1 MSDTTP
7 SDERD
12 VRSLEPPVT
21 GSSDQATGDEGD
33 KPAIERSPTP
43 EQRAAIEASAHD
55 VLLEAGA
62 GSGKTGVMV
71 ERYTRLVVDQGV
83 SPDAVLAFTFTDKAA
98 AELRA
103 RVRAELSR
111 RAAGKGAAAVRAAG
125 LLSTMGGAWI
135 TTIHGF
141 CNRVLA
147 AHPVAAGVDPGFR
160 VLDQP
165 EAERAA
171 REAFDAALTEFLAG
185 ADPAREETVAA
196 YDLEGLRGVVVATH
210 DELRSRGVAEP
221 ALPDPPRVD
230 PAEAIATA
238 IEVAGECLEELKEG
252 DAKRLPL
259 EEAIARLTQPGPPPP
274 LTELEALRP
283 GGTAKALAPFRDAI
297 DAAIARTAEAGDG
310 GVAYQHIAALL
321 RLYTDAFED
330 AKARRAGIDFEDL
343 QILAARLLERAEIGQ
358 AYRGRFSHLLVDEF
372 QDTNRLQLRLIEAL
386 QGPKSQLVVVGD
398 ELQSIYSFRHADL
411 EVFRR
416 RREQI
421 DAAPD
426 AELMRL
432 SGNFRSRPEVIAAVN
447 LLGTTL
453 LGAAYRPLTVG
464 APPSSPAPRGPGPA
478 VELHLTSRDGWDA
491 EGIDLE
497 PAIDG
502 RTPLNCLAE
511 ARTLAARLR
520 ELHEAGVERGSMVV
534 LLRAFTHLDAYED
547 SLARAGLRPYVV
559 GGRGYWSQQQV
570 ADVCALLAAIAN
582 PLDDEALFGALA
594 SPACAV
600 APDTLWL
607 LRAAAGR
614 RRHVWPA
621 LEALA
626 LEEGADL
633 GRRRDRAVS
642 TPAGPGSDRDGDQ
655 ADPPSAGVSDPGA
668 DGGRPDAASERL
680 AAPERLADIPAEER
694 RLLTEFATGLVGLR
708 ARAPRLSLA
717 GLVEAAVTETG
728 YDLATLLQP
737 SGESRLANVRK
748 LSRLAAAYESREGR
762 DLRGLLD
769 FLAARAETDTE
780 AQAATAAEGHD
791 GVRIMTVHNAKGL
804 EFEVVAVPDL
814 ARGLL
819 SGGRRPVLAL
829 GREQPPKVGLQWRRL
844 GRASVN
850 LYDYGDLIEAGE
862 SRDSEEGLR
871 LFHVAATRARERL
884 ILSGVVKPEPAREL
898 KPGAAV
904 IERIVG
910 AFDLDRPK
918 PEAGSG
924 DEEDPSLTNSV
935 EVRSGSSS
943 SPLPDR
949 AAAVD
954 TQPSLDA
961 EVPVPPASAR
971 PGLDEAFPAS
981 FIAVHAN
988 VPSPE
993 RAAELRDLRLDA
1005 AAERALGTGTPPL
1018 VERKPPIVPSR
1029 PLSYT
1034 AISAFEECAY
1044 RFYMERVLGLPSAA
1058 PAASP
1063 GRVRSNGRIAAESAN
1078 SAGGSAMVGA
1088 GDEGPSAREERSARG
1103 AAVHALLEWSLVN
1116 EWSEPTTELA
1126 RRHALAA
1133 GLDLGVA
1140 EAEELLGPV
1149 RDWLGS
1155 PLRAEIAAATR
1166 VRAEVPIL
1174 LSAGSTVL
1182 RGSIDLLVERD
1193 GLPPLVVDYK
1203 TDRLR
1208 GDDPATRA
1216 AHYEVQRSIYALAA
1230 KESLGATEVEVAYV
1244 FLEHADS
1251 PVRTVLT
1258 ESDMTAGR
1266 SRIEAAV
1273 ASISAGNFEPA
1284 PEPERTWDLCR
1295 GCPAVGRLCSGPGE
1309 AD

>member
-1 MSDTTP
+1 VGTVSTGGDAGA
-7 SDERD
+7 
-12 VRSLEPPVT
+12 LEPLIGGT
-21 GSSDQATGDEGD
+21 SARAAGDGEATT
-33 KPAIERSPTP
+33 PAIERSPTP
-43 EQRAAIEASAHD
+43 EQRAAIEARSRN

-71 ERYTRLVVDQGV
+71 ERYCRLVVDEDV

-103 RVRAELSR
+103 RVRAELFR
-111 RAAGKGAAAVRAAG
+111 RAAGSDAKAVRAAA
-125 LLSTMGGAWI
+125 LLTTIGGAWI

-171 REAFDAALTEFLAG
+171 REAFDAALAEFLAG
-185 ADPAREETVAA
+185 AEPAREETVAA
-196 YDLEGLRGVVVATH
+196 YDLEGLRAVVVATH
-210 DELRSRGVAEP
+210 DELRSRGIAEP
-221 ALPDPPRVD
+221 SLPAPTASD
-230 PAEAIATA
+230 PAEALAKT
-238 IEVAGECLEELKEG
+238 IEAAGECLEELKEG
-252 DAKRLPL
+252 DGKRLPL
-259 EEAIARLTQPGPPPP
+259 EEALARLTKPGPPPT

-283 GGTAKALAPFRDAI
+283 GGKAKPLAPFRDALE
-297 DAAIARTAEAGDG
+297 AAIARTAEAGDG
-310 GVAYQHIAALL
+310 GAAYRHLAELL
-321 RLYTDAFED
+321 RLYTAAFEA
-330 AKARRAGIDFEDL
+330 AKERRAGIDFEDL
-343 QILAARLLERAEIGQ
+343 LILAARLLERAEIGQ

-386 QGPKSQLVVVGD
+386 QGPKTQLVVVGD

-411 EVFRR
+411 DVFRR

-421 DAAPD
+421 DADPG
-426 AELMRL
+426 AELMAL
-432 SGNFRSRPEVIAAVN
+432 SGNFRSRPEVIGAVN
-447 LLGTTL
+447 LFGAAL
-453 LGAAYRPLTVG
+453 LGPTSRPLRVG
-464 APPSSPAPRGPGPA
+464 APPAEPTPRGRGPA
-478 VELHLTSRDGWDA
+478 VELHLTARDGWDR
-491 EGIDLE
+491 EGIELD
-497 PAIDG
+497 PAIDA

-520 ELHEAGVERGSMVV
+520 ELHEAGVERGAMVV

-570 ADVCALLAAIAN
+570 ADVTALLLAIAN

-600 APDTLWL
+600 APDTLRL

-626 LEEGADL
+626 QEEGADL
-633 GRRRDRAVS
+633 GGR
-642 TPAGPGSDRDGDQ
+642 T
-655 ADPPSAGVSDPGA
+655 
-668 DGGRPDAASERL
+668 GRPAA
-680 AAPERLADIPAEER
+680 APDQPFGDPERLAEIPAGER
-694 RLLTEFATGLVGLR
+694 ELLAEFATRLVGLR

-717 GLVEAAVTETG
+717 GLIETAVTETG
-728 YDLATLLQP
+728 YDLATLLRP
-737 SGESRLANVRK
+737 AGEARLANVRK

-814 ARGLL
+814 SRGLL

-844 GRASVN
+844 GRPSVN
-850 LYDYGDLIEAGE
+850 LYDYGELIEAGE

-884 ILSGVVKPEPAREL
+884 ILSGVVKPEPPKEM
-898 KPGAAV
+898 KPGTSVVERLVVALGVPRGEEADQGDEGTSDEASAAGDAV
-904 IERIVG
+904 PDVAGQRSEVAASGGPGDHGG
-910 AFDLDRPK
+910 A
-918 PEAGSG
+918 AGSDTPHTG
-924 DEEDPSLTNSV
+924 VT
-935 EVRSGSSS
+935 
-943 SPLPDR
+943 
-949 AAAVD
+949 AVV
-954 TQPSLDA
+954 
-961 EVPVPPASAR
+961 VPAPEPR
-971 PGLDEAFPAS
+971 PGLDATFAPSE
-981 FIAVHAN
+981 IAVHLN
-988 VPSPE
+988 LPSPE
-993 RAAELRDLRLDA
+993 RAAELRDLHLDA
-1005 AAERALGTGTPPL
+1005 AADRPLGTGTPPL

-1034 AISAFEECAY
+1034 AISAFEECGY
-1044 RFYMERVLGLPSAA
+1044 RFYMERVLGLPAA
-1058 PAASP
+1058 AATP
-1063 GRVRSNGRIAAESAN
+1063 TRN
-1078 SAGGSAMVGA
+1078 SSSQKQLGGGIAGGQAGA

-1103 AAVHALLEWSLVN
+1103 AAVHALLEWSQAN
-1116 EWSEPTTELA
+1116 GWAEPSAELA

-1133 GLDLGVA
+1133 GLDLGTA

-1149 RDWLGS
+1149 RDWIGS
-1155 PLRAEIAAATR
+1155 ALREEIAGGVRA
-1166 VRAEVPIL
+1166 RAEVPIL
-1174 LSAGSTVL
+1174 LRAKGTVL

-1193 GLPPLVVDYK
+1193 GAPPLVVDYK

-1208 GDDPATRA
+1208 GEDPAKRA
-1216 AHYEVQRSIYALAA
+1216 GHYEIQRSIYALAA
-1230 KESLGATEVEVAYV
+1230 AESLGVDEVEVAYV
-1244 FLEHADS
+1244 FLECVDA
-1251 PVRTVLT
+1251 PARTVLT
-1258 ESDMTAGR
+1258 RADMDAGQA
-1266 SRIEAAV
+1266 RIDAAV
-1273 ASISAGNFEPA
+1273 EAISAREFSPA
-1284 PEPERTWDLCR
+1284 PEAERTWDLCR
-1295 GCPAVGRLCSGPGE
+1295 GCPALGRLCSGPPDE
-1309 AD
+1309 PRA

>member
-1 MSDTTP
+1 MTEVTP
-7 SDERD
+7 SDARDAAPGTPAEELVAAAPVER
-12 VRSLEPPVT
+12 T
-21 GSSDQATGDEGD
+21 
-33 KPAIERSPTP
+33 PTP
-43 EQRAAIEASAHD
+43 EQGAAIEARARN

-71 ERYTRLVVDQGV
+71 ERYARLVVDEGV

-111 RAAGKGAAAVRAAG
+111 RAAGSGAKAVRAAA
-125 LLSTMGGAWI
+125 LLTTIGGAWI

-171 REAFDAALTEFLAG
+171 REAFDAALARFLAG
-185 ADPAREETVAA
+185 GEPDREETVAA
-196 YDLEGLRGVVVATH
+196 YDLEGLRGVIVAIH

-221 ALPDPPRVD
+221 SLPDPPRSD
-230 PAEAIATA
+230 PAEALAAT
-238 IEVAGECLEELKEG
+238 IEAAGECLEELKET
-252 DAKRLPL
+252 DPKREAL
-259 EEAIARLTQPGPPPP
+259 EEALARLTSPGPEPT
-274 LTELEALRP
+274 LAELEALRIS
-283 GGTAKALAPFRDAI
+283 GKAKPLAPFRDALE
-297 DAAIARTAEAGDG
+297 AAIARTAEAGEG
-310 GVAYQHIAALL
+310 GVAYRHLADLL
-321 RLYTDAFED
+321 RLYTTAFEA

-386 QGPKSQLVVVGD
+386 QGPKTQLVVVGD

-411 EVFRR
+411 DVFRR

-421 DAAPD
+421 DADPG
-426 AELMRL
+426 AELMQL

-447 LLGTTL
+447 LFGATL
-453 LGAAYRPLTVG
+453 LGPSYRPLRVG
-464 APPSSPAPRGPGPA
+464 APPAEPAPRGRGPA
-478 VELHLTSRDGWDA
+478 VELHLTARDGWDE
-491 EGIDLE
+491 EGIELE

-520 ELHEAGVERGSMVV
+520 ELHEAGVERGAMVV
-534 LLRAFTHLDAYED
+534 LLRAFTHLDAHED

-570 ADVCALLAAIAN
+570 ADVTALLLTIAN
-582 PLDDEALFGALA
+582 ALDDEALFGALA

-614 RRHVWPA
+614 RRHAWPA

-626 LEEGADL
+626 REEGADL
-633 GRRRDRAVS
+633 GDRA
-642 TPAGPGSDRDGDQ
+642 GRD
-655 ADPPSAGVSDPGA
+655 PSASGQL
-668 DGGRPDAASERL
+668 L
-680 AAPERLADIPAEER
+680 AAPKRLADIPAGER
-694 RLLTEFATGLVGLR
+694 ALLTEFATQLVGLR
-708 ARAPRLSLA
+708 ARAPRLSLS
-717 GLVEAAVTETG
+717 GLIEAAVTETG
-728 YDLATLLQP
+728 YDLATLLRP
-737 SGESRLANVRK
+737 AGEARLANVRK

-762 DLRGLLD
+762 DLRGMLD
-769 FLAARAETDTE
+769 FLAARAEIDSE

-814 ARGLL
+814 SRGLL

-829 GREQPPKVGLQWRRL
+829 GREQPPRVGLQWRRL

-850 LYDYGDLIEAGE
+850 LYDYGELIEAGE
-862 SRDSEEGLR
+862 ARDAEEGLR

-884 ILSGVVKPEPAREL
+884 ILSGVVKPEPPKEV
-898 KPGAAV
+898 KPGTAV
-904 IERIVG
+904 IERLVEALG
-910 AFDLDRPK
+910 VSRPK
-918 PEAGSG
+918 VEPAG
-924 DEEDPSLTNSV
+924 EEDDDATGADAMTGGRPDARSASEGDDAPTV
-935 EVRSGSSS
+935 TEV
-943 SPLPDR
+943 
-949 AAAVD
+949 A
-954 TQPSLDA
+954 
-961 EVPVPPASAR
+961 VPPAEPRS
-971 PGLDEAFPAS
+971 GLDETFPAS
-981 FIAVHAN
+981 FIPVHLN

-993 RAAELRDLRLDA
+993 RAAELRDLHLDA
-1005 AAERALGTGTPPL
+1005 AADRPLGSGTPPL

-1034 AISAFEECAY
+1034 AISAYEECGY
-1044 RFYMERVLGLPSAA
+1044 RFYMERVLGLPAAATA
-1058 PAASP
+1058 PAVAP
-1063 GRVRSNGRIAAESAN
+1063 G
-1078 SAGGSAMVGA
+1078 

-1103 AAVHALLEWSLVN
+1103 AAVHALLEWSQAN
-1116 EWSEPTTELA
+1116 AWATPSAELA

-1133 GLDLGVA
+1133 GLDLGA
-1140 EAEELLGPV
+1140 AAADELLGPV
-1149 RDWLGS
+1149 RDWIGS
-1155 PLRAEIAAATR
+1155 ELRQEIAGAVR

-1174 LSAGSTVL
+1174 LRAKGTVL

-1193 GLPPLVVDYK
+1193 GAPPLVIDYK

-1208 GDDPATRA
+1208 GEDPAARA
-1216 AHYEVQRSIYALAA
+1216 AHYEIQRSIYALAA
-1230 KESLGATEVEVAYV
+1230 AESLGADEVEVAYV
-1244 FLEHADS
+1244 FLERADA
-1251 PVRTVLT
+1251 PARTILT
-1258 ESDMTAGR
+1258 RAEMDAGQA
-1266 SRIEAAV
+1266 RIDAAV
-1273 ASISAGNFEPA
+1273 EAIGAGEFSPA

-1295 GCPAVGRLCSGPGE
+1295 GCPALGRLCSGPE
-1309 AD
+1309 ATA